1 VGSANDVSW
10 YLSILGRLK
19 YREGDHEVG
28 LQYVRESLAIL
39 RRGDVGLYGTAKLL
53 GQIGGMFLGEEP
65 QIGVQFLGLSET
77 LWQQLS
83 FPRSPIEDKPYF
95 DRFLITAHE
104 KLSEDKFATAWEAG
118 LKMTVEEAV
127 ELALKT
133 IEQM

>member
-39 RRGDVGLYGTAKLL
+39 RRGDIGLYGTAKLFV
-53 GQIGGMFLGEEP
+53 QIGGMFLGEKP
-65 QIGVQFLGLSET
+65 QIGVQLLGLSEA

-83 FPRSPIEDKPYF
+83 FPRNPIEDKPYF
-95 DRFLITAHE
+95 DRFMTTAHE
-104 KLSEDKFATAWEAG
+104 KLSENKFTTAWAAG
-118 LKMTVEEAV
+118 LKMTVEEAI
-127 ELALKT
+127 ELALQT
-133 IEQM
+133 IEPM